1 MTLRWVAGP
10 LPGDVRHLRARAGA
24 AGGPRLAGHS
34 MSRALRHRN
43 GDMRTSGFL
52 GAVGGPCGAWLGA
65 GLSQGER
72 GRDGILAER
81 RAA

>member
-24 AGGPRLAGHS
+24 AREPRLAGHP
-34 MSRALRHRN
+34 MWALRQRN
-43 GDMRTSGFL
+43 VDMRTSGFL

-65 GLSQGER
+65 GLGQGEG